1 MMRKTMVACAIAL
14 CVSAGAASAQGFGI
28 GGHIGTT
35 GVGGDAAIALNSHIA
50 VHGSLGT
57 IPVKPNATFS
67 DLEFKV
73 EPPKTLST
81 IGVDLYP
88 GAGSFHL
95 SGGVLM
101 GAQTTTL
108 TGTYTGTTTING
120 RQYQGSQLGT
130 IVGDFKTSNAAPFV
144 GLGFGR
150 HAAPGIGL
158 FLDLGVAFMGD
169 PKFTLV
175 SNNNSI
181 PPAQKAQFD
190 ADLEAQRVKV
200 QDDLNKYAK
209 LFPMVNIGLRI
220 GL

>member
-1 MMRKTMVACAIAL
+1 MVASAIAL
-14 CVSAGAASAQGFGI
+14 CFSAGAVSAQGLGI

-35 GVGGDAAIALNSHIA
+35 GVGADLAVALNNHLA
-50 VHGSLGT
+50 LHGSLGT

-73 EPPKTLST
+73 EPPKTLSS

-88 GAGSFHL
+88 GAGSFHV

-120 RQYQGSQLGT
+120 RQYQGSELGT
-130 IVGDFKTSNAAPFV
+130 IIGDFETSNAAPYV
-144 GLGFGR
+144 GLGLGR
-150 HAAPGIGL
+150 HAAPGFGL

-169 PKFTLV
+169 PTFTLT
-175 SNNNSI
+175 SNNNRI

-209 LFPMVNIGLRI
+209 LFPMLNIGIRI